1 MRFLNPLLLLAVLPF
16 LHADDSIDEEAN
28 RRQIRMKTTGQLKKM
43 FQELDIPFKASATK
57 DALQKLALDNDAI
70 QKWWDLH
77 PEKKPK
83 KKLEAPDGV
92 DGDMWEKLQRQMA
105 GDFSSEQDPEKRR
118 ILEKLSKRGMHLS
131 GGKDHSM
138 EELKNMEKM
147 LDGMPDFRK
156 GGGDDL

>member
-16 LHADDSIDEEAN
+16 LHADDSIDEEAI

-92 DGDMWEKLQRQMA
+92 DGDMWEKLQRQ
-105 GDFSSEQDPEKRR
+105 Q
-118 ILEKLSKRGMHLS
+118 
-131 GGKDHSM
+131 
-138 EELKNMEKM
+138 
-147 LDGMPDFRK
+147 
-156 GGGDDL
+156 